1 MDAIDGRTR
10 WALVAMG
17 LAIFVVANDFTALS
31 VALEPIERD
40 LHSNLSAVQWV
51 INAYSLVFG
60 VLTVSGGR
68 FADLFGR
75 RRVFVG
81 GTIVFATF
89 SLVAALA
96 PTAPVL
102 IGARAAMAIGGAL
115 MWPATLAMTY
125 AVLPAQRRGLAG
137 GLILGVIGLGDA
149 AGPLLGGG
157 LTDLES
163 WRWVLLLNL
172 PVSALAVAV
181 VLRTIPPTA
190 AQDGDRR
197 FDWGGMAL
205 ISCSLV
211 ALLLALDEVSAWGWT
226 DPRLIALLVA
236 AAVLM
241 TAFIADQR
249 RGGVRALIPV
259 DVLANTGFRAAGLAL
274 LLMSMSF
281 FTAVVYL
288 PQFMERQLGFSPLG
302 AGAGLLPVM
311 LLFGAT
317 AFTAGPL
324 YERFGGRRV
333 VSVGAGCIPLAMA
346 LLSLASADSGYG
358 ILVPG
363 MLVLGL
369 GNGLFFSS
377 AVTAAISSL
386 PETRAG
392 LASGI
397 LYMLQVCGGAV
408 GLGISTTIVT
418 STAFVAGYQDALR
431 VSAAVAAAGLCVV
444 LTAVRPVQA
453 QVVAG

>member
-1 MDAIDGRTR
+1 
-10 WALVAMG
+10 MG

-181 VLRTIPPTA
+181 ELRTIPPTA